1 MSVTVRR
8 FEGERDMV
16 EQHPPIRTALV
27 GCGVIGR
34 THAQVLAALP
44 GYRLVAAID
53 RDADGASAIADL
65 VAAQGD
71 PRPRT
76 AASLAEALAEGE
88 PFELVVVATPSGLH
102 VQLALEALDADR
114 HVLVEKPLDVD
125 LPRARALADAA
136 REAADRGVLA
146 SVVSQHRLDP
156 STVALAAAIEQ
167 GRLGRITSAV
177 ASVPWWRGDDYY
189 AAADWRG
196 TWAMDGGGAL
206 MNQGVHTLDLLLAL
220 LGRPAQV
227 TAEFARTAHEG
238 IEVEDTLVGTIAF
251 ESGALAAVH
260 ATTAGYPGLGA
271 RLQVQGSAGSAV
283 VEDDVLVSLHL
294 ADLEN
299 GADPRNAHASMLAQP
314 DPAEA
319 LGLGWAGGHA
329 RQYLDLQAALH
340 GRSRPAVPVEDAAL
354 VLATVRALY
363 VSATLGRRIAVD
375 AVLGGE
381 HDEVVAA
388 PTGTAALRR

>member
-1 MSVTVRR
+1 MI
-8 FEGERDMV
+8 

-44 GYRLVAAID
+44 GFRLAVAID
-53 RDADGASAIADL
+53 RDAEGASAVADL
-65 VAAQGD
+65 VVDLGE

-76 AASLAEALAEGE
+76 AASLTEALQEGE
-88 PFELVVVATPSGLH
+88 AFDLVVIATPSGLH
-102 VQLALEALDADR
+102 VQLALEALNADR
-114 HVLVEKPLDVD
+114 SVLIEKPLDVD
-125 LPRARALADAA
+125 LPRARVLADAA
-136 REAADRGVLA
+136 REASGRGVLA

-167 GRLGRITSAV
+167 GRLGQVTSAI

-189 AAADWRG
+189 ASSDWRG
-196 TWAMDGGGAL
+196 TWALDGGGAL

-220 LGRPAQV
+220 LGRPTQV
-227 TAEFARTAHEG
+227 SAEFGRLAHDG
-238 IEVEDTLVGTIAF
+238 IEVEDTLVGTVVF
-251 ESGALAAVH
+251 ENGALAAVH
-260 ATTAGYPGLGA
+260 ATTAGYPGMGA

-283 VEDDVLVSLHL
+283 VEDDLLVSLHL
-294 ADLEN
+294 ADLEVD
-299 GADPRNAHASMLAQP
+299 GEPRNLHASRLPQP

-340 GRSRPAVPVEDAAL
+340 GGSRPAVPVEDAAL

-381 HDEVVAA
+381 HDDVVAA